1 MSIKKLSGL
10 ILLVIIFLGG
20 AVGGYLYFLKVFP
33 REKPAEEIAGALTG
47 TEDLFSLR
55 IYYPAGDQLRI
66 EERKLPRRTSQM
78 AIAEATVEEYL
89 KGPAGVTA
97 VNMPKDV
104 RLLNLYKDADRIL
117 YVDLSDEFR
126 RNFQGD
132 ALMEF
137 LVLKGLY
144 ESLVSNT
151 PDIQDIKVIIEGKEV
166 ETLGGHLYLLYPLK
180 DTVSHEISV
189 SSGDKKID
197 NP

>member
-1 MSIKKLSGL
+1 
-10 ILLVIIFLGG
+10 
-20 AVGGYLYFLKVFP
+20 
-33 REKPAEEIAGALTG
+33 
-47 TEDLFSLR
+47 
-55 IYYPAGDQLRI
+55 
-66 EERKLPRRTSQM
+66 
-78 AIAEATVEEYL
+78 
-89 KGPAGVTA
+89 
-97 VNMPKDV
+97 
-104 RLLNLYKDADRIL
+104 
-117 YVDLSDEFR
+117 
-126 RNFQGD
+126 
-132 ALMEF
+132 MEF